1 MSDAASNN
9 KGAPLMREEEV
20 LFLDFLGFA
29 QLCRNGAI
37 KGWDP

>member
-20 LFLDFLGFA
+20 LFLDLA
-29 QLCRNGAI
+29 SLQLCRNGAI